1 MSDEAASDG
10 RYSSLT
16 LRQLECFLRVAST
29 LNFRRAAETLFLSQP
44 SLSRQIS
51 SLEAILGVPL
61 LHRTTRS
68 VALTPQGSQ
77 LLALA
82 TELLADANEGVALAR
97 GAVAFPGVIRVY
109 HHAEGS
115 ALATR
120 IGGMLRSSDPESEI
134 HQHEVR
140 GAELGQIGRAN
151 PNSISV
157 DAGETDAGVTGAGE
171 SDAAGSGAFVIAKD
185 QVVAALPVD
194 HPFFG
199 VDRLAARDLRS
210 ADAHALGPADA
221 PGLHAV
227 LARHGIRPRQL
238 ESGAEERAFLSG
250 GILIDLAS
258 RWPNSSSRFR
268 VAAIDGLEDVVFSAR
283 STSAPLLARL
293 GG

>member
-61 LHRTTRS
+61 LRRTTRS

-82 TELLADANEGVALAR
+82 TELLADANEGIALAR

-140 GAELGQIGRAN
+140 GEELGQIGRAN

-157 DAGETDAGVTGAGE
+157 DAGETDAAETG
-171 SDAAGSGAFVIAKD
+171 AAGSGAFVIAKD
-185 QVVAALPVD
+185 QVVAALPAD

-258 RWPNSSSRFR
+258 RWPNSTSRFR
-268 VAAIDGLEDVVFSAR
+268 VAAIEGLEHVVFSAR